1 MSGKAKAEK
10 VDVAGAGEK
19 RKPIV
24 AEVCDEKLVDFA
36 LTNEGETTKGTLSA
50 KVERLQKAFDRYLKK
65 DPDAFLLQCDNC
77 NGESP
82 GEPRYKSCP
91 FCGDGEETPKAEETP
106 SEVVGSDE
114 STERGDA
121 AIVVG
126 SESAAIEVRDSAE
139 LDAAV
144 LRVRQADA
152 NVKGAFWDLGVALG
166 EIERGRLYLA
176 RVGADGKPKYAT
188 FDQFV
193 VAETQYTARHARD
206 FVDLARNFSRDDA
219 AKFGSTKL
227 TPLLRLTTEE
237 REEVLAGAEGKSVR
251 QIRSDVAQIADGR
264 GPRETGRN
272 PHPPPAAQKP
282 PAPPPAPTP
291 PPAPP
296 PREDAYTVVMRK
308 GEEYKAPAFSKKV
321 GAKRRAKKIEDEPV
335 AVFDL
340 GGGVGMEVRVVSTS
354 TGLVFRG
361 KAVEL
366 ADPAAGDAP

>member
-1 MSGKAKAEK
+1 MSGKTKAET
-10 VDVAGAGEK
+10 VEVAAAGEK

-24 AEVCDEKLVDFA
+24 VEVCDEKLVDFA
-36 LTNEGETTKGTLSA
+36 LTNEGETTKGALAA
-50 KVERLQKAFDRYLKK
+50 KVDRLQKAFDKYLKK
-65 DPDAFLLQCDNC
+65 DPDALLQCDNC

-91 FCGDGEETPKAEETP
+91 FCGDGEEAPKAEETP

-176 RVGADGKPKYAT
+176 RVGVDGKPKYAT

-206 FVDLARNFSRDDA
+206 FVDLARNFSREDA

-272 PHPPPAAQKP
+272 PHPPPAATKA
-282 PAPPPAPTP
+282 PAPPPP
-291 PPAPP
+291 
-296 PREDAYTVVMRK
+296 DDSYTVVLRK

>member
-1 MSGKAKAEK
+1 MSGKTKAEK
-10 VDVAGAGEK
+10 VEVAADEK

-24 AEVCDEKLVDFA
+24 VEKCDEKLVDFA
-36 LTNEGETTKGTLSA
+36 LTNEGETTNGTLA
-50 KVERLQKAFDRYLKK
+50 TKCERLQKAFDKYLKK
-65 DPDAFLLQCDNC
+65 DPDALLQCDNC

-91 FCGDGEETPKAEETP
+91 FCGDGEEAPKAEETP

-176 RVGADGKPKYAT
+176 RTGEDGKPKYAT

-206 FVDLARNFSRDDA
+206 FVDLARNFSREDA

-237 REEVLAGAEGKSVR
+237 REEVLAGAENKSVR